1 MKQKITVWLVFGAL
15 ICCIGTLMSCKEEKT
30 EKGLSY
36 SSGTAI
42 SSAVHEI
49 DKIVSKSEAEHI
61 IEHKGLDNIGES
73 ESWAYSKAN
82 FLMLMEFKRD
92 FESFKDKVELGI
104 PVLTQADS
112 LEIMV
117 TKAKSDG
124 YILTKKK

>member
-1 MKQKITVWLVFGAL
+1 MKQNIITWLIFGAL
-15 ICCIGTLMSCKEEKT
+15 MCCIGTLMSCKEEKT
-30 EKGLSY
+30 EKGLNY
-36 SSGTAI
+36 SSGTTI
-42 SSAVHEI
+42 SSAVNEI

-61 IEHKGLDNIGES
+61 IEHNGLDNMGES

-92 FESFKDKVELGI
+92 FESFKSRVELDRPI
-104 PVLTQADS
+104 LTQADS